1 MSQRVAALFTFLG
14 VALGHVRPARAILMG
29 NYVRNDTSFLQAPY
43 RGAVR
48 SGGGS
53 GLILF
58 TDGDEAVVLTVAH
71 GYDLTSM
78 NATEKMD
85 DKLTNDGGLSAATGV
100 VDGYVKAGDNII
112 AENLGLFMVFQFD
125 DRERCEE
132 RNAGRHSGALDDP
145 YACHGVGFD
154 IDLALQRIKLT
165 PDARA
170 AGFSDVEL
178 FLDLPSVGMD
188 VLAAGYGSKWPC
200 YGWMDDSQRSY
211 NQRMDPA
218 LKTARS
224 RITAVTAGDVYTLGP
239 SGAETDE
246 EYAKF
251 GCTPTESVNACASRN
266 GSFVDDDDFG
276 ERWGSGC
283 SGDSGGAWFVRE
295 NETAAWRVAAVTR
308 SSGKKRLANSR
319 SFDMDDDDTF
329 TEVGGMCH
337 EDEEGD
343 RCQSYGNAIALLH
356 PARAQIKAAL
366 RAWNPAWASK
376 ARYRCEPPMF
386 GADPADACGAGCR
399 LCRGTP
405 GMDGA
410 RTTTAECLPN
420 DYPCE
425 SFEEL
430 ANLDAVVCGEI
441 IIDETTTPRR
451 GCDPETG
458 PACRAITPDPAGW
471 RQEHVCVNPN
481 AGKTCPVGYTCCET
495 RECSHATETDAS
507 PPGVETDAS
516 PPGVESAE
524 TSNAAYVGFH
534 SRRASLLVV
543 GAAVTFLVL

>member
-1 MSQRVAALFTFLG
+1 MGR
-14 VALGHVRPARAILMG
+14 VRPARAILMG

-78 NATEKMD
+78 NAMEKMN

-100 VDGYVKAGDNII
+100 VDGYVKSGDNII

-125 DRERCEE
+125 DRQRCEE
-132 RNAGRHSGALDDP
+132 RNAARHSGALDDP

-154 IDLALQRIKLT
+154 VDLALQRVKLT
-165 PDARA
+165 PDAQA
-170 AGFSDVEL
+170 AGFSDVEM

-200 YGWMDDSQRSY
+200 YGWMDDAQRGY
-211 NQRMDPA
+211 DQRMDPA

-224 RITAVTAGDVYTLGP
+224 RITAVFAGDAFTLGP
-239 SGAETDE
+239 SGAKAESDSA
-246 EYAKF
+246 YAKF
-251 GCTPTESVNACASRN
+251 GCAPTESVNACASRN

-276 ERWGSGC
+276 ERWGMGC

-308 SSGKKRLANSR
+308 SSGKKRVANSR
-319 SFDMDDDDTF
+319 AFDMDDDDTF
-329 TEVGGMCH
+329 TGTGGICH
-337 EDEEGD
+337 ADEEGD
-343 RCQSYGNAIALLH
+343 RCNSYGSAIALLH

-376 ARYRCEPPMF
+376 ATYRCEPPTF
-386 GADPADACGAGCR
+386 GANALDACGDGCR
-399 LCRGTP
+399 LCP
-405 GMDGA
+405 GMPGSEGA
-410 RTTTAECLPN
+410 RPATAECLPN
-420 DYPCE
+420 DYPCD

-430 ANLDAVVCGEI
+430 PNLDKVVCGEYG
-441 IIDETTTPRR
+441 IDETTTPRR
-451 GCDPETG
+451 ACDPETG
-458 PACRAITPDPAGW
+458 PACRAFAPDPAGW
-471 RQEHVCVNPN
+471 RQEHVCADPD
-481 AGKTCPVGYTCCET
+481 AEKTCLVGYTCCDT
-495 RECSHATETDAS
+495 SQCSHLTAADA
-507 PPGVETDAS
+507 AS
-516 PPGVESAE
+516 TGLVVSAE
-524 TSNAAYVGFH
+524 TDDSGVGSH
-534 SRRASLLVV
+534 SRRASLLII
-543 GAAVTFLVL
+543 GAAVTFLAL